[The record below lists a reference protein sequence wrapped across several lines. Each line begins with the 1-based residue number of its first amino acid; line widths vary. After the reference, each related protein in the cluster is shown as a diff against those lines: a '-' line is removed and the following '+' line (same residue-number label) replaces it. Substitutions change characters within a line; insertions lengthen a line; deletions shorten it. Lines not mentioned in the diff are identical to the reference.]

1 MRSSPLK
8 RRPSQD
14 WSSASA
20 ILSFAASHCCCETI
34 AGDADELGLRAFDG
48 EGNDPRDRSRHPL
61 WVGGVTHNWLA
72 LTKRGR
78 FIDSFGE
85 RCDFDGNRYRRKA
98 SVAALNPSSSALVPN
113 RLSQETTVTSA
124 SSRVCFCCGA
134 MQPADIVSSVVLC
147 TDDPACF
154 ASAPSVD
161 RLVRWRS
168 RSLSSTRAR
177 TPPEKGRAPFPRN
190 VLDRGNTA
198 LALRARSLGVGAGTL
213 QGELTNNVVKQI
225 GRSLLER

>member
-8 RRPSQD
+8 RRPSQE

-20 ILSFAASHCCCETI
+20 ILSFAASHCCCKTI
-34 AGDADELGLRAFDG
+34 AGDADELGARSFDG
-48 EGNDPRDRSRHPL
+48 EGNEPRDRSRHPL
-61 WVGGVTHNWLA
+61 LVGGVTHNWLA

-85 RCDFDGNRYRRKA
+85 RCDFEGNRYRRKA

-147 TDDPACF
+147 TDDPALLRFRTERGPLGVAVPF
-154 ASAPSVD
+154 A
-161 RLVRWRS
+161 LI
-168 RSLSSTRAR
+168 STRAR
-177 TPPEKGRAPFPRN
+177 DPPRNGARALFPRN
-190 VLDRGNTA
+190 VHRSREYSARVTHRALWRRGWQASQHKSPVT
-198 LALRARSLGVGAGTL
+198 
-213 QGELTNNVVKQI
+213 
-225 GRSLLER
+225 